1 MMFGQCTAQQ
11 CAKEDAAQCQHEYE
25 AGQCQ
30 RAHRSSRD
38 QKNGP
43 DADHMPDL
51 TIQIATRA
59 QWIKHTFEISL

>member
-1 MMFGQCTAQQ
+1 MPPSVNTNIKQNNANALIGLPEI
-11 CAKEDAAQCQHEYE
+11 K
-25 AGQCQ
+25 
-30 RAHRSSRD
+30 
-38 QKNGP
+38 KNGL